1 MFFKYLQY
9 KWGTSVFKISNKKNV
24 LRMIRLGY
32 KHSKQGKL
40 GRVINP
46 EQNTL

>member
-9 KWGTSVFKISNKKNV
+9 KWSTSVFKISNKKNV
-24 LRMIRLGY
+24 LRMIKLGY